1 MGRLRFFSFSGAAAR
16 CADRAFCFRPA
27 NESPARVRGACV
39 PLIVD
44 NPVASFGQFFICV
57 GRFSSESKAF
67 ADATSAGRRF
77 FCGGNVCVSAGET
90 VRLRRAFSAFC
101 NDLTIRRRFAII
113 RRFGGVLSLIVRFGG
128 VQQ

>member
-16 CADRAFCFRPA
+16 CADRAFCFWPA

-39 PLIVD
+39 LLIVD
-44 NPVASFGQFFICV
+44 NNVAPWAIFICV

-77 FCGGNVCVSAGET
+77 LS
-90 VRLRRAFSAFC
+90 VRLHFGEVRRFGCGAPF
-101 NDLTIRRRFAII
+101 RRFAMI
-113 RRFGGVLSLIVRFGG
+113 
-128 VQQ
+128 